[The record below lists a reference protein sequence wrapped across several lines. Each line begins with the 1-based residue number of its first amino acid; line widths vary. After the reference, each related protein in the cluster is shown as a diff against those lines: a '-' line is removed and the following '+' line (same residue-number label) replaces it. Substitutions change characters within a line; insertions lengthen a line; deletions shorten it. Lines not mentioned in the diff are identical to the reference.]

1 MSRRVIQLEDRTIL
15 FSPDDPAPLAGRL
28 QALLKMRM
36 SDELTGAPPDNQL
49 TIKVSERGF
58 IPRVASGGIA
68 GLVGIPGQVFPNLN
82 AQDYFVRLTIQSE
95 GYVARNEVVKVP
107 QDITYPA
114 TFTPPQ
120 LDLKL
125 HRDPVVI
132 SGRIIRF
139 VSNSATPMAGA
150 GVSVTG
156 IWRTP
161 PPSNAVVLADPP
173 NLVSLQ
179 PPLYIDR
186 AALAEFM
193 RQRDLPPA
201 GGPDKTL
208 LDDTTPGDNPIRLS
222 DRQGLTAGDILLI
235 DAGQPDLAEFIAV
248 KNVPLASPADQPTLI
263 TLDHPVI
270 HAHRRDAIVK
280 KVNPQPFGAQRQ
292 FTVNAIAGDTCVFL
306 DALAGLAAAQEVQIN
321 GPPGPDEYHK
331 LMRFSVTSDADGYYR
346 LPPLGRVAQLEIH
359 AEKIVGGQTFKATV
373 IFRPDYRRRENRL
386 DLTLAV

>member
-15 FSPDDPAPLAGRL
+15 FSPDDPTPLTSRL
-28 QALLKMRM
+28 QALLKMRV
-36 SDELTGAPPDNQL
+36 SDELTGAPPESRL
-49 TIKVSERGF
+49 TIEVAERCF
-58 IPRVASGGIA
+58 IPRVASDGIA
-68 GLVGIPGQVFPNLN
+68 GLVGVPRQVFPSLN
-82 AQDYFVRLTIQSE
+82 TQDYFVRLTIRGE
-95 GYVARNEVVKVP
+95 GYVARSEVVKAP
-107 QDITYPA
+107 LDITYPA

-120 LDLKL
+120 LNLEL
-125 HRDPVVI
+125 HREPVVI
-132 SGRIIRF
+132 TGRIIRF
-139 VSNSATPMAGA
+139 VSNIPTPLAGA
-150 GVSVTG
+150 SVGVTG

-161 PPSNAVVLADPP
+161 PPSNAVVPADPP

-179 PPLYIDR
+179 PPLYTDR
-186 AALAEFM
+186 AALTQFL
-193 RQRDLPPA
+193 RQRDLPPL

-208 LDDTTPGDNPIRLS
+208 IDDTAPGANPIRLS
-222 DRQGLTAGDILLI
+222 DRQGLGAGDILLI
-235 DAGQPDLAEFIAV
+235 DSGQPDLAEFIAV
-248 KNVPLASPADQPTLI
+248 KTVPVASPADQPALI

-280 KVNPQPFGAQRQ
+280 QVNPQPFGAQRQ
-292 FTVNAIAGDTCVFL
+292 FKVNAIAGDTCVFL
-306 DALAGLAAAQEVQIN
+306 DAMTGLAAAQEVQIN

-359 AEKIVGGQTFKATV
+359 AEKIVGAQTFKADV